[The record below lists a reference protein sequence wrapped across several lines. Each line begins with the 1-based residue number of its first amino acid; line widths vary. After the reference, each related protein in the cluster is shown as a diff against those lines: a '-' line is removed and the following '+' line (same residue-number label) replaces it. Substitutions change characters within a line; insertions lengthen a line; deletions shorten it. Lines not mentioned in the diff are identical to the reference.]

1 MKGARVSQQDTTAPS
16 VSSRAAAIRLS
27 GLERRYHDVTAVA
40 GIDLSIAAGEFF
52 SLIGPSGCGK
62 TTTLHLVAGLETPTS
77 GRVFVGETDV
87 TRLPAYRRSVNTV
100 FQDYALFPHLNVFE
114 NVAFG
119 LRERRASRREV
130 ERRVRDMLELVG
142 LAGRGHMRCKQLSGG
157 QQQRVAL
164 ARSLVLEPQV
174 LLLDEPL
181 GALDLKLRKQMQMAL
196 KQIQRQVGI
205 TFVHVTHDQE
215 EAFSMS
221 DRVAI
226 MNAGRI
232 QQVGIPEDVYYHP
245 SSMFVADFV
254 GASNR
259 LAVSVRG
266 SRGDGRYLADLGP
279 LGALELSGT
288 PGITQD
294 SHAVAVVRPEAI
306 GPRTSSCDVSVDI
319 RIADVSFLGSQTLYT
334 MESEGLGTLLM
345 VSNSAAGFDGTPGAR
360 REVGWRSEDMWLVAA
375 DRP

>member
-1 MKGARVSQQDTTAPS
+1 MKAANVSDQDTAVPG
-16 VSSRAAAIRLS
+16 VSPGPAGIRLAAI
-27 GLERRYHDVTAVA
+27 ERRYKDVAAVA
-40 GIDLSIAAGEFF
+40 GVDLSIAAGEFF

-62 TTTLHLVAGLETPTS
+62 TTTLRLVAGLETPTS

-87 TRLPAYRRSVNTV
+87 THLPAYRRPVNTV

-119 LRERRASRREV
+119 LRERRVARREA
-130 ERRVRDMLELVG
+130 EGRVRDMLDLVG
-142 LAGRGHMRCKQLSGG
+142 LAGREHMRCRQLSGG

-164 ARSLVLEPQV
+164 ARSLVLKPQV

-196 KQIQRQVGI
+196 KQIHQEVGI
-205 TFVHVTHDQE
+205 TFVYVTHDQE

-226 MNAGRI
+226 MNAGQI
-232 QQVGIPEDVYYHP
+232 QQVGEPEDIYHHP
-245 SSMFVADFV
+245 STLFVADFV

-259 LAVSVRG
+259 LTATVRRCG
-266 SRGDGRYLADLGP
+266 GEGQYLADVGP
-279 LGALELSGT
+279 LGTLELSGT
-288 PGITQD
+288 PGMMQD
-294 SHAVAVVRPEAI
+294 SAAVAVVRPEAI
-306 GPRTSSCDVSVDI
+306 GPATSSCDVAVAV
-319 RIADVSFLGSQTLYT
+319 RVADVSFLGAQTQYT
-334 MESEGLGTLLM
+334 LESEDLGALLM
-345 VSNSAAGFDGTPGAR
+345 FSNTAIGFGGSPGAH

-375 DRP
+375 SGP

>member
-1 MKGARVSQQDTTAPS
+1 MKAANVSDQVTAAPG
-16 VSSRAAAIRLS
+16 SSSSPAGIRLAAI
-27 GLERRYHDVTAVA
+27 ERRYHDVTAVA
-40 GIDLSIAAGEFF
+40 GIDLSITAGEFF

-62 TTTLHLVAGLETPTS
+62 TTTLRLVAGLETPTS

-87 TRLPAYRRSVNTV
+87 TRIPAYRRPVNTV

-119 LRERRASRREV
+119 LRERRVSRPEA

-142 LAGRGHMRCKQLSGG
+142 LAGRGHMRCGQLSGG

-164 ARSLVLEPQV
+164 ARSLVLKPQV

-196 KQIQRQVGI
+196 KQIHQEVGI
-205 TFVHVTHDQE
+205 TFVYVTHDQE

-226 MNAGRI
+226 MSAGRI
-232 QQVGIPEDVYYHP
+232 QQVGIPEDIYHHP
-245 SSMFVADFV
+245 SSLFVADFV

-259 LAVSVRG
+259 LAATVRS
-266 SRGDGRYLADLGP
+266 SRGEGRYLADVGP
-279 LGALELSGT
+279 LGTLELSGT
-288 PGITQD
+288 PGMTQD
-294 SHAVAVVRPEAI
+294 SAAVAVVRPEAI
-306 GPRTSSCDVSVDI
+306 GSATSSCDLTVTVTV
-319 RIADVSFLGSQTLYT
+319 ADVSFFGAQTQYT
-334 MESEGLGTLLM
+334 MESESLGTLLM
-345 VSNSAAGFDGTPGAR
+345 LSNPATGFDGTPGAS
-360 REVGWRSEDMWLVAA
+360 REVGWRSADMWLVAA

>member
-1 MKGARVSQQDTTAPS
+1 MKAASISEQGSTSPG
-16 VSSRAAAIRLS
+16 VSSGPAAIRLAAV
-27 GLERRYHDVTAVA
+27 ERRYGDVTAVA
-40 GIDLSIAAGEFF
+40 GIDLSITAGEFF

-62 TTTLHLVAGLETPTS
+62 TTTLRLVAGLETPTS
-77 GRVFVGETDV
+77 GGVFVGENDV
-87 TRLPAYRRSVNTV
+87 TRLPAYRRPVNTV

-119 LRERRASRREV
+119 LRERRVPRPVA

-142 LAGRGHMRCKQLSGG
+142 LAGREHMRCKQLSGG

-205 TFVHVTHDQE
+205 TCIYVTHDQE

-226 MNAGRI
+226 MSAGRI
-232 QQVGIPEDVYYHP
+232 QQVGEPEDVYHHP
-245 SSMFVADFV
+245 SNLFVADFV

-259 LAVSVRG
+259 LAARVRRCDG
-266 SRGDGRYLADLGP
+266 EGRYLADVGP
-279 LGALELSGT
+279 LGTLELNGA
-288 PGITQD
+288 PGIMQD
-294 SHAVAVVRPEAI
+294 SAAVAVVRPEAI
-306 GPRTSSCDVSVDI
+306 GPFTSSCDLSVAV
-319 RIADVSFLGSQTLYT
+319 RIADVSFFGAQTQYT
-334 MESEGLGTLLM
+334 VESESVGTLLLF
-345 VSNSAAGFDGTPGAR
+345 SNPATGFEGTPGAH

>member
-1 MKGARVSQQDTTAPS
+1 MKAASISEQGSTYPG
-16 VSSRAAAIRLS
+16 VSSGPAAIRLAAV
-27 GLERRYHDVTAVA
+27 ERRYNDVTAVA
-40 GIDLSIAAGEFF
+40 GIDLSITAGEFF

-62 TTTLHLVAGLETPTS
+62 TTTLRLVAGLETPTS
-77 GRVFVGETDV
+77 GSVFVGESDV
-87 TRLPAYRRSVNTV
+87 TRIPAYRRPVNTV

-119 LRERRASRREV
+119 LRERRVPRSDA
-130 ERRVRDMLELVG
+130 ERRVRDMLGLVG
-142 LAGRGHMRCKQLSGG
+142 LAGREHMRCKQLSGG

-205 TFVHVTHDQE
+205 TFIYVTHDQE

-226 MNAGRI
+226 MSAGRI
-232 QQVGIPEDVYYHP
+232 QQAGKPEDVYHHP
-245 SSMFVADFV
+245 SNLFVADFV

-259 LAVSVRG
+259 LTATVRRCDG
-266 SRGDGRYLADLGP
+266 EGRYLADVGP
-279 LGALELSGT
+279 LGTLELSGA
-288 PGITQD
+288 PGMTED
-294 SHAVAVVRPEAI
+294 SPAVAVVRPEAI
-306 GPRTSSCDVSVDI
+306 GPFTSSCDLSVAV
-319 RIADVSFLGSQTLYT
+319 RIADVSFFGAQTQYT
-334 MESEGLGTLLM
+334 VESESVGTLLLF
-345 VSNSAAGFDGTPGAR
+345 SNPATGFEGTPGAH

>member
-1 MKGARVSQQDTTAPS
+1 MTAANVSDQDTAVLG
-16 VSSRAAAIRLS
+16 VSPGPAGIRLVAI
-27 GLERRYHDVTAVA
+27 ERRYKDVAAVA
-40 GIDLSIAAGEFF
+40 GVDLSITAGEFF

-62 TTTLHLVAGLETPTS
+62 TTTLRLVAGLEAPTS

-87 TRLPAYRRSVNTV
+87 TRLPAYRRPVNTV

-119 LRERRASRREV
+119 LRERRVARREA
-130 ERRVRDMLELVG
+130 EGRVREMLELVG
-142 LAGRGHMRCKQLSGG
+142 LAGREHMRCRQLSGG

-164 ARSLVLEPQV
+164 ARSLVLKPQV

-196 KQIQRQVGI
+196 KQIHQEVGI
-205 TFVHVTHDQE
+205 TFIYVTHDQE

-232 QQVGIPEDVYYHP
+232 QQVGEPEDVYHHP
-245 SSMFVADFV
+245 SSLFVADFV
-254 GASNR
+254 GASNQ
-259 LAVSVRG
+259 LTATVRRC
-266 SRGDGRYLADLGP
+266 RGEGRYLADIGP
-279 LGALELSGT
+279 LGTLELSGT
-288 PGITQD
+288 PGMTED
-294 SHAVAVVRPEAI
+294 SAAVAVVRPEAI
-306 GPRTSSCDVSVDI
+306 GPPTSSCDITVAV
-319 RIADVSFLGSQTLYT
+319 RVADVSFLGAQTQYT
-334 MESEGLGTLLM
+334 VESEDLGTLLM
-345 VSNSAAGFDGTPGAR
+345 FSNTPIGFDGPRGAH

-375 DRP
+375 DGP